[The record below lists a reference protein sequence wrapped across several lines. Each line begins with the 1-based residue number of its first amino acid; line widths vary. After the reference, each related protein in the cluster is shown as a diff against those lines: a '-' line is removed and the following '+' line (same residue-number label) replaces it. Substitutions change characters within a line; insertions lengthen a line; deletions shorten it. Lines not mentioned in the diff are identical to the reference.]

1 MESGGETRRGRG
13 YRRCVSS
20 MTMDEVVLRKVDFV
34 FVAMMTRSMWMA
46 HRRMMGYVS
55 VSHGQREYNDRMSS
69 NMITTSSPRQRERVC
84 PPRRSGEMTPIR
96 FNG

>member
-69 NMITTSSPRQRERVC
+69 NMITTALHVKGNESAPPGARER
-84 PPRRSGEMTPIR
+84 
-96 FNG
+96 